1 MKRINIIK
9 SILFTGTLFLG
20 VSCTNLDEKILD
32 GYDSSN
38 SSGNVDAD
46 ALLQS
51 AREDLRNFQDM
62 GQMFSMNEMTT
73 DALVGPTRG
82 GDWDDNGKW
91 RQFHVHTWAPDNP
104 EIITAW
110 NNLLTSVYKCNQ
122 VIDNSK
128 KPEQVIEA
136 RYLRAFYYYN
146 VVDLFGIAPYRES
159 GSSLQ
164 ANSKVWTRKEATAF
178 IITELEAIVGSSPA
192 RTAGDPSVFNV
203 DAVHFLLAKTYLN
216 KAVFTS
222 DNPASGTFTFEAAD
236 MTKVIT
242 HVNAITSSLSSD
254 YWDNFTPNNNLSPE
268 LLFTSKNIL
277 NAANGNI
284 QSRWRMGMHYNQ
296 TPGGWNGFA
305 TVAEYYDKFK
315 DGDLR
320 RNKTSASIITNFGNP
335 IGFQYGQMYA
345 PGGVAAL
352 QDRNSHPLFYTRE
365 LTMITGGATLETAGI
380 RAQKYEPDATNL
392 EKPGNDY
399 VLMRYSDAL
408 LMSAE
413 ASLRGGTGGDATA
426 ALLKITTRAGIP
438 AVAASLDN
446 VLDQRA
452 RELWYEGWRRNDLI
466 RFGKFLTPNESL
478 RSTKSPDKYILF
490 PVPADALFNPNIK
503 QNPGY

>member
-9 SILFTGTLFLG
+9 SILFTGTLVLG

-32 GYDSSN
+32 GYDSSA
-38 SSGNVDAD
+38 SSGAVDSD

-51 AREDLRNFQDM
+51 AREDLRNFQDQ
-62 GQMFSMNEMTT
+62 GQMFTMDEMTT

-82 GDWDDNGKW
+82 GDWDDNSKW
-91 RQFHVHTWAPDNP
+91 RQFHVHTWTPDNP
-104 EIITAW
+104 EIINAW

-128 KPEQVIEA
+128 IPAQIAEA
-136 RYLRAFYYYN
+136 RFLRAYYYYH
-146 VVDLFGIAPYRES
+146 VIDLFGMAPYRES

-164 ANSKVWTRKEATAF
+164 EESKVWTRKEATTF
-178 IITELEAIVGSSPA
+178 IISELEAVVGSLPA
-192 RTAGDPSVFNV
+192 RTAGDPSITNV
-203 DAVHFLLAKTYLN
+203 DAVHFLLAKMYLN

-222 DNPASGTFTFEAAD
+222 DNPASGTFTFDPAD

-242 HVNAITSSLSSD
+242 HVNAINSSLSAN
-254 YWDNFTPNNNLSPE
+254 YWENFVPANNLSDE
-268 LLFTSKNIL
+268 LIFTSKNVL
-277 NAANGNI
+277 NASNGPI

-320 RNKTSASIITNFGNP
+320 RNYSTPDIITNLGNP
-335 IGFQYGQMYA
+335 IGFQFGQMYA
-345 PGGVAAL
+345 PGGVTPL
-352 QDRNSHPLFYTRE
+352 EDRNKHPLFYTRE

-380 RAQKYEPDATNL
+380 RTQKYEPDTKNL
-392 EKPGNDY
+392 ERPENDY

-413 ASLRGGTGGDATA
+413 ASLRGGSGGDASA
-426 ALLKITTRAGIP
+426 ALLQITTRAGIP
-438 AVAASLDN
+438 AVTASLDN

-452 RELWYEGWRRNDLI
+452 RELWQEGWRRNDLI

-478 RSTKSPDKYILF
+478 RTTKSADKYIVF